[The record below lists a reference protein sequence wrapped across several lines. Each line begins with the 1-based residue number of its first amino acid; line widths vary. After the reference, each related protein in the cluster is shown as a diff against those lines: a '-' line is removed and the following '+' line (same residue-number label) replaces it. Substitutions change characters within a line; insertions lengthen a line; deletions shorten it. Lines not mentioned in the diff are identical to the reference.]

1 MARQIFVYREV
12 DGKVE
17 REEVSAPPPPRQSSQ
32 HQAYASHKPL
42 KSAAAGCHPSQV
54 GEMRDHLKKHGV
66 RGTTVTDAG
75 KVIFSSRAGRAEYNK
90 ATGTFDG
97 DAGYGDY
104 AGS

>member
-1 MARQIFVYREV
+1 MGRKIFVYRA
-12 DGKVE
+12 DGDRVL
-17 REEVSAPPPPRQSSQ
+17 REEVFAPPPPRQSGR

-42 KSAAAGCHPSQV
+42 ESDSAGCHPSQV
-54 GEMRDHLKKHGV
+54 TEMREHLKKRGV

-75 KVIFSSRAGRAEYNK
+75 KVIFSSRTGRAEYNK